1 MILRISWWSR
11 SIYLEGRWYFKIF
24 IHFATKR
31 LVGKCLEILR
41 LHSSN
46 FVLRSADFGD
56 LRDTLNGDFHI
67 STCSPFAC
75 VWTAAARVRLKQT
88 RETRFWTLQQPK
100 TLLKLRS
107 QPSAASSLS
116 PRRLGLERAEIWKLE
131 QQSNCSDL
139 QMYPCAKRWVFGKQR
154 RFEASGD
161 FKTFKNTSSVF
172 VLVRHVLRQSRNEP
186 HGEHGELSKKELQ
199 FVP

>member
-1 MILRISWWSR
+1 MS
-11 SIYLEGRWYFKIF
+11 KIGDVF
-24 IHFATKR
+24 FPGKKNH
-31 LVGKCLEILR
+31 LVTELSTLVLR

-88 RETRFWTLQQPK
+88 RETCFWTLQQPK

-107 QPSAASSLS
+107 QPPAASSLS
-116 PRRLGLERAEIWKLE
+116 LCRLGLERAEIWKLE

-139 QMYPCAKRWVFGKQR
+139 QVYPCAKRWVFGNQR

-161 FKTFKNTSSVF
+161 FKTFKNVFPVF
-172 VLVRHVLRQSRNEP
+172 VLVGRVLRCSRNKQMVNMLRYGNPRSMCPLDPSLKYEVRRMQ
-186 HGEHGELSKKELQ
+186 S
-199 FVP
+199 